1 MDVLQG
7 EKVAVATRL
16 QTTLRRTSAVG
27 LITIV
32 ALLNTGCG
40 GEEKSFCESAREF
53 QASIRQL
60 DANEIAA
67 SLGPEFWDD
76 LDQLL
81 IDLGASEPE
90 IVGPLADDLRVE
102 LAVLVRRLEAND
114 YNVITAALDPE
125 SAEQFLLVAS
135 ALATFAADELQTQIS
150 LNC

>member
-16 QTTLRRTSAVG
+16 QTTLRRTTSIGV
-27 LITIV
+27 ITIF
-32 ALLNTGCG
+32 ALLNTACG
-40 GEEKSFCESAREF
+40 GEEESFCETAREF
-53 QASIRQL
+53 QTSIRQL

-67 SLGPEFWDD
+67 SLGPQFWDD

-135 ALATFAADELQTQIS
+135 SLAAFAADELQTQIS

>member
-7 EKVAVATRL
+7 EKVALATQL
-16 QTTLRRTSAVG
+16 QTTLRRTSAIG

-32 ALLNTGCG
+32 ALLNTGCS
-40 GEEKSFCESAREF
+40 GEEMSFCETAREF
-53 QASIRQL
+53 QTSIRQL

-67 SLGPEFWDD
+67 SLGPQFWDD

-125 SAEQFLLVAS
+125 SAEQLLLVAS
-135 ALATFAADELQTQIS
+135 SLAAFAADELQTQIS